1 MDFKL
6 NEEQEAMREMAK
18 NFAEKKIAPTMEED
32 EKEHRFRREIV
43 KEMARL
49 GFFGCIAPEKYGGTE
64 SGYLVV
70 RLRDDSKRSPESLRR
85 GDFPSTFK

>member
-1 MDFKL
+1 MSFVIYCTIQPEGGDFMDFKL

-43 KEMARL
+43 KEMAQTWVFL
-49 GFFGCIAPEKYGGTE
+49 DVLP
-64 SGYLVV
+64 
-70 RLRDDSKRSPESLRR
+70 LRNMAEMKAVILPL
-85 GDFPSTFK
+85 P

>member
-6 NEEQEAMREMAK
+6 TEEQEAMREMAK

-32 EKEHRFRREIV
+32 EKEHRFRKEIV

-49 GFFGCIAPEKYGGTE
+49 GFFGCIALRNMMEMK
-64 SGYLVV
+64 VV
-70 RLRDDSKRSPESLRR
+70 SLPL
-85 GDFPSTFK
+85 PS